1 MDELRRS
8 ALDWLAKAE
17 RDYEAARRMIDEPRE
32 PLRDAGV
39 YHCQQAA
46 EKALKGWLT
55 SKGVAVTKTHDL
67 VHLVRL
73 CAADE
78 KTFEALISPA
88 DFLSPFAV
96 EFRYPGDIFE
106 PPQEDA
112 DRALLDARAILDAV
126 SASLA

>member
-1 MDELRRS
+1 MDELRCS

-17 RDYEAARRMIDEPRE
+17 RDYEAARRMIDDTRE
-32 PLRDAGV
+32 PLLDAGV

-55 SKGVAVTKTHDL
+55 GRGVAVTKTHDL

-73 CAADE
+73 CTANE
-78 KTFEALISPA
+78 KSFEALISPA

-126 SASLA
+126 SDSLQ

>member
-17 RDYEAARRMIDEPRE
+17 RDYEAARRMIDDTRE
-32 PLRDAGV
+32 PLLDAGV

-55 SKGVAVTKTHDL
+55 GRGVAVTKTHDL

-73 CAADE
+73 CTADE
-78 KTFEALISPA
+78 KSFEALISPA

-126 SASLA
+126 SDSLQ

>member
-1 MDELRRS
+1 MDELRCS
-8 ALDWLAKAE
+8 ALDCLAKAE
-17 RDYEAARRMIDEPRE
+17 RDYEAARRMIDDTRE
-32 PLRDAGV
+32 PLLDAGV

-55 SKGVAVTKTHDL
+55 GRGVAVTKTHDL

-73 CAADE
+73 CTANE
-78 KTFEALISPA
+78 KSFEALISPA

-126 SASLA
+126 SDSLQ

>member
-17 RDYEAARRMIDEPRE
+17 RDYEAARRMIDEPGE
-32 PLRDAGV
+32 PLLDAGV

-55 SKGVAVTKTHDL
+55 GKGVAVTKTHDL

-78 KTFEALISPA
+78 KNFEALITPA

-126 SASLA
+126 SDSLQ